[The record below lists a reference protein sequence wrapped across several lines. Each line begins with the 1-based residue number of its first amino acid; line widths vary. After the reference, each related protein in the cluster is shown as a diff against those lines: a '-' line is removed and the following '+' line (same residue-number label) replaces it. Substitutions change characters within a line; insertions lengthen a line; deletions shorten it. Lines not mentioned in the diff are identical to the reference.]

1 MSVAE
6 LLSTLQTLSR
16 ADKLKV
22 MQFLV
27 QELAVEEKA
36 LLLQP
41 GATYAVWSPYNSHDA
56 TQQLAAL
63 LEEDK
68 QANLKVPLPKG
79 DQLLNLPL
87 HAFKLIHHLSIGEP
101 NYSQA
106 IAF

>member
-1 MSVAE
+1 MSVVE

-27 QELAVEEKA
+27 QELAAEEEA

-41 GATYAVWSPYNSHDA
+41 GATYSVWSPYNSHDA
-56 TQQLAAL
+56 AQKLAVL

-68 QANLKVPLPKG
+68 QAN
-79 DQLLNLPL
+79 N
-87 HAFKLIHHLSIGEP
+87 A
-101 NYSQA
+101 
-106 IAF
+106 

>member
-27 QELAVEEKA
+27 QELAAEEEA

-41 GATYAVWSPYNSHDA
+41 GATYPVWSPYNSHDA
-56 TQQLAAL
+56 AHKLAVL

-68 QANLKVPLPKG
+68 QAN
-79 DQLLNLPL
+79 N
-87 HAFKLIHHLSIGEP
+87 A
-101 NYSQA
+101 
-106 IAF
+106 

>member
-27 QELAVEEKA
+27 QELAAEEEA

-41 GATYAVWSPYNSHDA
+41 GATYPVWSPYNSHDA
-56 TQQLAAL
+56 AQKLAAL

-68 QANLKVPLPKG
+68 QAN
-79 DQLLNLPL
+79 N
-87 HAFKLIHHLSIGEP
+87 A
-101 NYSQA
+101 
-106 IAF
+106 

>member
-1 MSVAE
+1 MSVSE

-27 QELAVEEKA
+27 QELAAEEEA

-41 GATYAVWSPYNSHDA
+41 GATYSVWSPYNSHDA
-56 TQQLAAL
+56 AQKLAVL

-68 QANLKVPLPKG
+68 QVNNA
-79 DQLLNLPL
+79 
-87 HAFKLIHHLSIGEP
+87 
-101 NYSQA
+101 
-106 IAF
+106 